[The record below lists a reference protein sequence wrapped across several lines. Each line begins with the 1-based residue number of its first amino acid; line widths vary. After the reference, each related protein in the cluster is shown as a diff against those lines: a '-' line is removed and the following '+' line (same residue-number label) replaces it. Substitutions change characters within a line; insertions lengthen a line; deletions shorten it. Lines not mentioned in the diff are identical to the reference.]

1 MRDLQIL
8 AKGPEP
14 GLYEAPEFC
23 WSFIQFY
30 NVNLK
35 DHNKFIQFN
44 SKTDKKDSKLY
55 VHVLNR
61 LKMVRPHT
69 KQATTSSALNV
80 PTYQASL
87 QVF

>member
-1 MRDLQIL
+1 MHDLQIL

-35 DHNKFIQFN
+35 DHNKFIQF
-44 SKTDKKDSKLY
+44 KVFY
-55 VHVLNR
+55 VV
-61 LKMVRPHT
+61 V
-69 KQATTSSALNV
+69 AL
-80 PTYQASL
+80 
-87 QVF
+87 